1 MQFVLKYVIAMLLVV
16 STGSS
21 YAQIPDYNK
30 PYAPIYTDKPVYSW
44 TDKVRITIVAP
55 SWNENTHGID
65 SIGDDSDHA
74 VKISTASH
82 KLEPYRLTETAA
94 NSGVFSGEV
103 TLTGFSHD
111 VDGDGHPDVTP
122 RTMGNGP
129 TDGLLETK
137 RDDGITISFEFA
149 DGVVLTKSA
158 KVSWNVGEL
167 SFSQQSY
174 LGTEQVTITV
184 TDPDMNLNPEV
195 PDSII
200 LDVSSDSD
208 SAGVSVTATETD
220 DYSGVFEASI
230 TLSSNNDSSG
240 NRLYAVSDDTLTAK
254 YSDRTLPSPYGVSDQ
269 LDLTAT
275 SSVGSSMPSTLR
287 ISLDEIYFADSSG
300 KKISQIT
307 SGQQMQIVDRVQN
320 NQGHSQKFTYII
332 QISDENDAVV
342 SLFWISAE
350 LGAAQSLELSQSWIP
365 AHPGN
370 YKIESFVWKSL
381 ENATPLAQNS
391 AKSVSVE

>member
-1 MQFVLKYVIAMLLVV
+1 MLKYVALLLLVI
-16 STGSS
+16 STGSAF
-21 YAQIPDYNK
+21 AQIPDYDK
-30 PYAPIYTDKPVYSW
+30 PYAPIYTDKSVYSW
-44 TDKVRITIVAP
+44 TDKVRITIAAP

-82 KLEPYRLTETAA
+82 KLELYRLTETAA

-103 TLTGFSHD
+103 TLTGFLHD
-111 VDGDGHPDVTP
+111 ANGDGRSDVTP

-158 KVSWNVGEL
+158 KVSWNVAEIN
-167 SFSQQSY
+167 FSQQSY
-174 LGTEQVTITV
+174 LGTEQVTVTV

-195 PDSII
+195 PDSIT

-208 SAGVSVTATETD
+208 SAGVSVAATETGD
-220 DYSGVFEASI
+220 ASGVFEATI

-240 NRLYAVSDDTLTAK
+240 NRLYAVSDDTLTAR
-254 YSDRTLPSPYGVSDQ
+254 YSDRTLPSPHAVSDQ

-275 SSVGSSMPSTLR
+275 SSVESSMPSTLR
-287 ISLDEIYFADSSG
+287 ISLDEVYFADSSG
-300 KKISQIT
+300 KKISQIV
-307 SGQQMQIVDRVQN
+307 SGQQTQIVDKIQN
-320 NQGHSQKFTYII
+320 NQEHAQKFTHII
-332 QISDENDAVV
+332 QISDKSDTTV

-350 LGAAQSLELSQSWIP
+350 LGPQQSLELSQSWLP
-365 AHPGN
+365 AQPGS
-370 YKIESFVWKSL
+370 YKVESFVWKSL
-381 ENATPLAQNS
+381 ENATPLAKNS
-391 AKSVSVE
+391 SRLITVE